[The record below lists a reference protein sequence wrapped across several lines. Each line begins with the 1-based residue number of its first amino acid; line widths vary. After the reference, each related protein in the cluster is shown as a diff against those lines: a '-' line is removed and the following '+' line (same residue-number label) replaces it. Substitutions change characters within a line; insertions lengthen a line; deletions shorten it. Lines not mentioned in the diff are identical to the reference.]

1 MLLARGTGGPPDVAR
16 ARALLAA
23 AAADFPPA
31 AAALESLPAT
41 GARAADALV
50 LHDADWLLAQPAAA
64 YTVQVA
70 AGANA
75 EVLLALLRDAG
86 LTGDAACVLEHPD
99 ARQAWSALVG
109 VHAERAAAER
119 ALAALPPALRA
130 NAPWVRRVSAVQ
142 KALRNVEARPR
153 APAAAP

>member
-1 MLLARGTGGPPDVAR
+1 F
-16 ARALLAA
+16 AA

-31 AAALESLPAT
+31 AAALQSLPAT
-41 GARAADALV
+41 GPSAAEALV

-75 EVLLALLRDAG
+75 EVLLAMLRDAG
-86 LTGDAACVLEHPD
+86 LTGDVACVLEHPE

-119 ALAALPPALRA
+119 ALTTLPAALRA
-130 NAPWVRRVSAVQ
+130 NAPWVRRLSAVQ
-142 KALRNVEARPR
+142 KSLRSVEAARR
-153 APAAAP
+153 APAAAR